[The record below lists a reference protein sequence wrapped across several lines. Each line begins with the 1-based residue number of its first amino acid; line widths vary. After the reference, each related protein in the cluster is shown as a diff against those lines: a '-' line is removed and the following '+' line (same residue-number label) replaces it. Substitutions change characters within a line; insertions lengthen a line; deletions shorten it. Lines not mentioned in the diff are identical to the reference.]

1 MAFLG
6 GLFGGAKTANKYLQ
20 GGINI
25 RNEALGK
32 IQGEY
37 SPWTQ
42 NAGGIQNTLEG
53 LLGIGGNQQQAIDN
67 FRNAPGYQAGMNE
80 GVNAID
86 SSQAAKGLGQSGA
99 TLKALDQFGQDYADR
114 GFQQYFQNVGTL
126 GQQSL
131 AATGQLAN
139 AQLDV
144 GNSNAGAWGQMG
156 TNKANQANANLGLL
170 GSLAGSAFRL
180 FGGM

>member
-25 RNEALGK
+25 RNKALK
-32 IQGEY
+32 QVEGEY

-42 NAGGIQNTLEG
+42 NSGQIQGTLES

-67 FRNAPGYQAGMNE
+67 FRNAPGYQSGMQE

-86 SSQAAKGLGQSGA
+86 SSQAAKGLGGSGA
-99 TLKALDQFGQDYADR
+99 TLKALDQFGQDYADK
-114 GFQQYFQNVGTL
+114 GFNNYFTQLGQL

-131 AATGQLAN
+131 GATGQLAN
-139 AQLDV
+139 AQM
-144 GNSNAGAWGQMG
+144 GIANANAGAWGQMG
-156 TNKANQANANLGLL
+156 ENKANQSNATLGML
-170 GSLAGSAFRL
+170 GNLAGGAFKL
-180 FGGM
+180 FGG

>member
-25 RNEALGK
+25 RNKALG
-32 IQGEY
+32 QVTSEY
-37 SPWTQ
+37 QPWTQ
-42 NAGGIQNTLEG
+42 NAGDIQGTLEG

-67 FRNAPGYQAGMNE
+67 FRNAPGYQSGLKE
-80 GVNAID
+80 GIGAID
-86 SSQAAKGLGQSGA
+86 SSQTAHGLGQSGA
-99 TLKALDQFGQDYADR
+99 TLKALDQFGQDYADK
-114 GFQQYFQNVGTL
+114 GFNNYFTQLGQL

-131 AATGQLAN
+131 GATGQLAN
-139 AQLDV
+139 AQLDI

-156 TNKANQANANLGLL
+156 ANKANQSNATLGML
-170 GSLAGSAFRL
+170 GNLAGGAFKL
-180 FGGM
+180 FGG